1 MTNTSNLYRKAR
13 ALVMKTVSAG
23 CTPHEHAA
31 ATNLAVTIITK
42 HGLDARRI
50 DWPAPPAGFAW
61 SGEPG
66 RSEIIQK
73 PIEPKAKPA
82 RKGRASPT
90 DAKPARRPR
99 RPTDDNT
106 PKPKRQTV
114 GERLVEML
122 RRPDG
127 ATIEE
132 ITDAFGILAHSA
144 RAIISIEARKKRGLE
159 VKLDR
164 ATGRYSVAE

>member
-13 ALVMKTVSAG
+13 ALVMKTVANG

-31 ATNLAVTIITK
+31 ATNMAVSIIAK
-42 HGLDARRI
+42 HGLDAARI
-50 DWPAPPAGFAW
+50 DWTAPPAGFAW

-66 RSEIIQK
+66 RSEIVER
-73 PIEPKAKPA
+73 PIERKTSPKHGANPARAKSKPA
-82 RKGRASPT
+82 ADTS
-90 DAKPARRPR
+90 
-99 RPTDDNT
+99 
-106 PKPKRQTV
+106 KPKRTTV

-127 ATIEE
+127 ATLEE
-132 ITDAFGILAHSA
+132 IMGAFGILAHSA
-144 RAIISIEARKKRGLE
+144 RAIISVEARRKRGLE

-164 ATGRYSVAE
+164 ATGRYSVVA

>member
-1 MTNTSNLYRKAR
+1 MTNSSNTYRKAR
-13 ALVMKTVSAG
+13 ALVAKTVTAG
-23 CTPHEHAA
+23 CTPHEHVA
-31 ATNLAVTIITK
+31 ATNLAVSIIAK
-42 HGLDARRI
+42 HGLDAARI

-66 RSEIIQK
+66 RSEVVEK
-73 PIEPKAKPA
+73 PAERKAKPA
-82 RKGRASPT
+82 RKGKAST
-90 DAKPARRPR
+90 AKPS
-99 RPTDDNT
+99 TDT
-106 PKPKRQTV
+106 PKPKRRTV

-122 RRPDG
+122 RRPGG

-132 ITDAFGILAHSA
+132 IMDAFGILTHSA

-164 ATGRYSVAE
+164 ATGRYSVAG